1 MWSTPSHA
9 WKNSS
14 YTVKAEKNNNNEKD
28 PAINFCSYHPVFVPS
43 PLFLPCFPVTPPMHL
58 STLLQYFPVCVCG
71 GKYFRPG
78 LWGPSPSEW
87 HWMPGRSKVG
97 EDSLR
102 TYGAVSWLAKCHAD
116 TCGETC
122 DAVGSRV
129 WECLF
134 VPSDNSLCYS
144 VHFPPFLFFFLL

>member
-1 MWSTPSHA
+1 MDIQVFLH
-9 WKNSS
+9 NRIHM
-14 YTVKAEKNNNNEKD
+14 TVNKGKGLQSFLSQSLQNVVNTQSCMKKLIIYGESGKKNNNEKD

-102 TYGAVSWLAKCHAD
+102 TYGAVS
-116 TCGETC
+116 
-122 DAVGSRV
+122 
-129 WECLF
+129 
-134 VPSDNSLCYS
+134 
-144 VHFPPFLFFFLL
+144 